1 MELSVQNVYGL
12 LLRSK
17 LLSLDDAKKMYERWQ
32 AEAKDAAGNVAQ
44 FARWMVA
51 NQYLTD
57 YQASLLAR
65 GHADCFYLG
74 QYKVLDKLGQG
85 RLAGV
90 YKALHHLG
98 QVVAIKVLP
107 PSKAKD
113 PNLFARFQRESR
125 LALRLKHPN
134 VVRTFQ
140 VGQDQGLHYLVMEHL
155 EGETLQEVLER
166 RKKLPPAEA
175 VRLVH
180 QALAGLQHIHEQG
193 LVHRDLKPA
202 NLMLVPARQP
212 GQPDTTLRCTL
223 KILDIGL
230 GRALFDAMVTPNTGS
245 PSLTSEGTLLGTPDY
260 MAPEQARDAHA
271 ADIRSDIY
279 SLGCVLYHCLG
290 GQPPFPDSNIIS
302 QMIRHAT
309 EPVRP
314 LKELTPGVPD
324 GLWQIVARMLA
335 KAPKQRFPTPA
346 QAAQALQAFLAAA
359 GPEQL
364 LSPESDPRMRS
375 FLTWLEVEANGK
387 GKGLARP
394 AAPAANAASVQA
406 MKDKAE
412 KRRARKKQKRARP
425 PAPAA
430 TPAKAPGFDVE
441 LVPAA
446 GLAPPAPAEGRS
458 GLGRRDF
465 LMFGAGAGSV
475 LAAIFLGWLLARF
488 ARKPGDETPTEEEGG
503 GQPGEPK

>member
-223 KILDIGL
+223 
-230 GRALFDAMVTPNTGS
+230 
-245 PSLTSEGTLLGTPDY
+245 
-260 MAPEQARDAHA
+260 
-271 ADIRSDIY
+271 
-279 SLGCVLYHCLG
+279 
-290 GQPPFPDSNIIS
+290 
-302 QMIRHAT
+302 
-309 EPVRP
+309 
-314 LKELTPGVPD
+314 
-324 GLWQIVARMLA
+324 
-335 KAPKQRFPTPA
+335 
-346 QAAQALQAFLAAA
+346 
-359 GPEQL
+359 
-364 LSPESDPRMRS
+364 
-375 FLTWLEVEANGK
+375 
-387 GKGLARP
+387 
-394 AAPAANAASVQA
+394 
-406 MKDKAE
+406 
-412 KRRARKKQKRARP
+412 
-425 PAPAA
+425 
-430 TPAKAPGFDVE
+430 
-441 LVPAA
+441 
-446 GLAPPAPAEGRS
+446 
-458 GLGRRDF
+458 
-465 LMFGAGAGSV
+465 
-475 LAAIFLGWLLARF
+475 
-488 ARKPGDETPTEEEGG
+488 
-503 GQPGEPK
+503 